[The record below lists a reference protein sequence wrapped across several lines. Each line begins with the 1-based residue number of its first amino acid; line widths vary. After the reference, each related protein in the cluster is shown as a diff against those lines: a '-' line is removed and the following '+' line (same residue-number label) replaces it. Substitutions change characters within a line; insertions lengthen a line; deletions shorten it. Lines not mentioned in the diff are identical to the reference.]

1 MGTSPAKTAR
11 RRWRGRPWSHRL
23 GYGWFLASTRQ
34 SRRSLLAQLARPA
47 NLFQPH
53 IDTAPDR
60 YPAVFALLADEIGG
74 RPGARV
80 LSFGCSNGDEVFS
93 LRRYLPRARV
103 RGLDI
108 NWANVRECRARQRA
122 CGDPMVSFARAGSAD
137 QEPAEAYDAVLAMA
151 VLRHGDLSDGDRESC
166 AGVIS
171 FEAFEA
177 TVTGLARCVKPGGL
191 LLIEHSNFRF
201 TDTAV
206 SAGFRAAVNRPRGKV
221 DHRTPLYG
229 PDNRRLEAP
238 AVVTVGFRKLEVG
251 PGRPQPLC
259 PPGPTQAL
267 RSVCT
272 PGPDD
277 RHNGVP

>member
-1 MGTSPAKTAR
+1 MLTSSAKTVL

-23 GYGWFLASTRQ
+23 GYGWFLASTKQ
-34 SRRSLLAQLARPA
+34 SRRSLLAQLTRPA

-60 YPAVFALLADEIGG
+60 YPAVFALLARELGG

-93 LRRYLPRARV
+93 LRRYLPGARV

-122 CGDPMVSFARAGSAD
+122 CGDPMVSFARAGSAEG
-137 QEPAEAYDAVLAMA
+137 EPAEAYDAVLAMA
-151 VLRHGDLSDGDRESC
+151 VLRHGDLSDGDRDSC
-166 AGVIS
+166 EGVIG

-201 TDTAV
+201 ADTAV
-206 SAGFRAAVNRPRGKV
+206 SAGFVPAVTRHRAEV
-221 DHRTPLYG
+221 DRRTPVYG
-229 PDNRRLEAP
+229 PDNRRLAEQAE
-238 AVVTVGFRKLEVG
+238 VTVGFRKLA
-251 PGRPQPLC
+251 PARRP
-259 PPGPTQAL
+259 A
-267 RSVCT
+267 R
-272 PGPDD
+272 
-277 RHNGVP
+277 